1 MGQTTEQIESH
12 IDRKRRALRSNLDE
26 LEGKVKTV
34 TDWRQYV
41 RRNPTAMLAV
51 AFTGGL
57 LAANLAGRRR
67 QLTAASPADASDG
80 GEIARDRKAHALRA
94 WSNIQGAL
102 IATGAAKLQE
112 KLGDIVPGFREHLEK
127 VSADGNLRRRASETP
142 REGTVQGEGDYRS
155 AREYRQGVEKFVR
168 TADIDRAAREAAP
181 RDEREAAELEAAED
195 RGRRGTGHR
204 EGPEPGASRHS

>member
-26 LEGKVKTV
+26 LEGRVKNV

-57 LAANLAGRRR
+57 LAANLLGHRRAPTTLSAG
-67 QLTAASPADASDG
+67 AASDDG
-80 GEIARDRKAHALRA
+80 GVARDRRVRALRT

-102 IATGAAKLQE
+102 IATGAEKLQE
-112 KLGDIVPGFREHLEK
+112 KLADLVPGFRQHLEK
-127 VSADGNLRRRASETP
+127 FSDGNARSHAFERP
-142 REGTVQGEGDYRS
+142 QGDTVQGEGDYRS
-155 AREYRQGVEKFVR
+155 AREYRRDVENFVR

-181 RDEREAAELEAAED
+181 RNEREASDLEAAED
-195 RGRRGTGHR
+195 RGRRGSGHPQ
-204 EGPEPGASRHS
+204 GSEPGASRHC